1 MSAEFRLYLIKEFQR
16 LKEEESLRLETG
28 WDIRR
33 TLARINYRI
42 HTDAIKDIIVPQTIT
57 KQQAAIIYASEA
69 DVLNMAL
76 FAMTAKEWRDNNP
89 KLTGNIRDYASVEQ
103 LVVLSNLE
111 SLNSVFIRQGQP
123 QSERLL
129 SLNEIAISQLRP
141 LSKHGA
147 LKQLM

>member
-57 KQQAAIIYASEA
+57 QQQSRPFSACS
-69 DVLNMAL
+69 
-76 FAMTAKEWRDNNP
+76 EWRISVTVSIDP
-89 KLTGNIRDYASVEQ
+89 KWQQT
-103 LVVLSNLE
+103 
-111 SLNSVFIRQGQP
+111 
-123 QSERLL
+123 
-129 SLNEIAISQLRP
+129 
-141 LSKHGA
+141 
-147 LKQLM
+147 